1 MENQLVLKSNIFLT
15 NFVSI
20 LMTLQ
25 LGLGFLSLTSLI
37 TVSAGAFLQLVVFYC
52 CMYFQY
58 FLMKK
63 YRIGT

>member
-37 TVSAGAFLQLVVFYC
+37 TVSAGVFLQLVVFYF

-63 YRIGT
+63 YRIGA